1 MSIQKVQHTIVRAVI
16 IKDDHLL
23 VCIGKNNKYVF
34 LPGGHLEPGES
45 LKYALERELQEE
57 LSMHLKVGRFLG
69 CFESSLEALV
79 CNELKHMCHTH
90 EINFLFEVASD
101 ENFTIKKVPES
112 AESHTKFKWI
122 PLVSAGNKDNFLPT
136 ALFDVLPVWLAY
148 DYGQAL
154 KSDI

>member
-23 VCIGKNNKYVF
+23 VCIGKNKKYVF

-45 LKYALERELQEE
+45 LEYALERELQEE
-57 LSMHLKVGRFLG
+57 LSMRLKVGRFLG
-69 CFESSLEALV
+69 CFESSLEVLV

-90 EINFLFEVASD
+90 EINFLFTVVS
-101 ENFTIKKVPES
+101 ENFDINKVPES
-112 AESHTKFKWI
+112 LESHTKFKWI
-122 PLVSAGNKDNFLPT
+122 PLVSADNKDNFLPSV
-136 ALFDVLPVWLAY
+136 LFDMLPFWLAC
-148 DYGQAL
+148 DYGKAL